1 MIFYKG
7 LTEDLFVNPATIQ
20 YNKKLF
26 KQTSSYINM
35 TEKETIFSSNIKYTG
50 VFPFSSLY
58 KFCYEWLTEETGLD
72 ISENKYSEKLSGD
85 SKNIEVEWTG
95 TAEVTDYFKF
105 QVKVSFTI
113 TGLKNVE
120 TPQGNKKIKT
130 NQGQV
135 KITTKGI
142 LLRDYKGKFE
152 TSALQKFMRSIY
164 EKWVIPSRI
173 EQFEEKLAQDCD
185 EFLNQAK
192 AYLDLEGKK

>member
-1 MIFYKG
+1 
-7 LTEDLFVNPATIQ
+7 
-20 YNKKLF
+20 
-26 KQTSSYINM
+26 M
-35 TEKETIFSSNIKYTG
+35 TEKEKIFSSNIKYTG
-50 VFPFSSLY
+50 FFPFSSLY